1 MDRYTLNRQ
10 IEEHPDAKLK
20 DLVVQMLYDDII
32 SLKIPPGTRLN
43 VNQLAAALGISR
55 TPVSEAVGSL
65 AEMGFVVNP
74 PDQQGSFVLDL
85 SLPDMISLYQVRD
98 AIESEA
104 AYLCAYNAED
114 ETIRE
119 LTRLA
124 DAFRDSVIMHD
135 IRGMKDTDMP
145 FHRMIIDFCGNTYLK
160 RSYDQLVPYL
170 TRYQASMLEFTTT
183 TLGLPAYAITT
194 RRWSRRFGCA
204 CRRWRSRPCRSILRR
219 A

>member
-85 SLPDMISLYQVRD
+85 SLPDMIR
-98 AIESEA
+98 
-104 AYLCAYNAED
+104 
-114 ETIRE
+114 
-119 LTRLA
+119 
-124 DAFRDSVIMHD
+124 HD

-170 TRYQASMLEFTTT
+170 TRYQASMLEFIARVSNDNNPWLASVRYNHTAVVSAIRMR
-183 TLGLPAYAITT
+183 LPEMAKQAMSQHIAESLNFTSLSGDQ
-194 RRWSRRFGCA
+194 RDPFS
-204 CRRWRSRPCRSILRR
+204 SLK
-219 A
+219 